1 MLARRSLFALAILI
15 LIGATCGSPCAL
27 AVDDPAAAAPAA
39 VDSGSQIEPLDWA
52 VIAGY
57 FAILIFLARWV
68 IKKNKDTTDDYFL
81 AGRNLGWFVVGAS
94 IFASNIG
101 SEHLVGLAGS
111 GTSDGVAMAH
121 YELHAWCLLV
131 LGWVLVPFYMRSRVF
146 TMPEFLER
154 RFNPTSRWV
163 LSIISLVAYV
173 ITKIAVGIFAGGI
186 VFSVL
191 LPDINIDLG
200 FMILDSFWLGSI
212 LVLLFT
218 GIYTTLGGLRAVV
231 YTEALQTVILVVGS
245 ILVTIYGLSALGG
258 WGELREIAGSE
269 MFNLWKPMVPEGV
282 QSTWAPLNEVVVDPD
297 TGAKSGIMAWY
308 FNDNYPWLSMLFCAP
323 VIGLWYWCTD
333 QYIVQRALGA
343 PNETE
348 ARRGSICAACLKLLP
363 VFIFIIPGIICF
375 ALMLKSQT
383 GNETQMQ
390 FEKML
395 KYEPYLTQPDL
406 MDKYS
411 DYVVT
416 KTETVDGKEVTAT
429 MISWED
435 VQKDKPQFDALRA
448 DIRASRQAQ
457 LIDSDK
463 YRDYVVEKD
472 GRRQLD
478 LARLAS
484 EDPQKYEMLRAEV
497 KGNILDS
504 GMSFP
509 MLVTTVLPSGVRGL
523 VVAGLLA
530 ALMSSLAG
538 VFNAS
543 ATLFT
548 MDFYS
553 KIRPD
558 VSQHRLVWIGRLATV
573 VMVLIGLAWIP
584 VIQGSRGLYD
594 YLQGV
599 QSYLA
604 PPIFVVFFLGIF
616 WKRLNGAGCLASL
629 IIGFLLGLFRL
640 AVDTP
645 VKMGWFGK
653 DAAGKVIGYE
663 QGSFLWIVNQMFF
676 QYYSIL
682 ILIVCA
688 ITMVVVSYLTREP
701 DYKKIS
707 GLTYGTMTDQDRAE
721 SRGSWTF
728 ADVTASVVIC
738 LAIIAAYLY
747 FSG

>member
-1 MLARRSLFALAILI
+1 M
-15 LIGATCGSPCAL
+15 
-27 AVDDPAAAAPAA
+27 
-39 VDSGSQIEPLDWA
+39 EPLDWI

-57 FAILIFLARWV
+57 FTILLGLAWWV
-68 IKKNKDTTDDYFL
+68 IRKGKDTADDYFL
-81 AGRNLGWFVVGAS
+81 AGRNLGWFIVGAS

-111 GTSDGVAMAH
+111 GTTDGVAMAH

-131 LGWVLVPFYMRSRVF
+131 LGWVLVPFYMRSKVF

-173 ITKIAVGIFAGGI
+173 VTKIAVGIFAGGI

-191 LPDINIDLG
+191 LPDIS
-200 FMILDSFWLGSI
+200 FMGLDAFWLGSI
-212 LVLLFT
+212 LIIVLT
-218 GIYTTLGGLRAVV
+218 GAYTALGGLRAVA

-245 ILVTIYGLSALGG
+245 ILVAIFGLQALGG
-258 WGELREIAGSE
+258 WSELREIAGSE
-269 MFNLWKPMVPEGV
+269 MFNLWKPLVPAGVEG
-282 QSTWAPLNEVVVDPD
+282 TWAPLKDVVVDSA
-297 TGAKSGIMAWY
+297 TGEKSGKMAWY

-348 ARRGSICAACLKLLP
+348 ARRGTICAAFLKLLP

-375 ALMLKSQT
+375 ALMLKTQT
-383 GNETQMQ
+383 GHVVQTGGGERMS

-395 KYEPYLTQPDL
+395 KYEPYLTRPDL
-406 MDKYS
+406 VAKYS

-416 KTETVDGKEVTAT
+416 ETKNIDGKEVSVS
-429 MISWED
+429 MISWEE
-435 VQKDKPQFDALRA
+435 VQKDETRFEALRA
-448 DIRASRQAQ
+448 EIRAAREVD
-457 LIDSDK
+457 LLDK
-463 YRDYVVEKD
+463 YAEFVVVEED
-472 GRRQLD
+472 GHRQLD
-478 LARLAS
+478 LASMAA
-484 EDPQKYEMLRAEV
+484 DAPDKYEMLRKDV
-497 KGNILDS
+497 KENILDS

-509 MLVTTVLPSGVRGL
+509 MLVATVLPSGVRGM

-553 KIRPD
+553 KIHPG
-558 VSQHRLVWIGRLATV
+558 VSQHRLVWTGRIATV

-616 WKRLNGAGCLASL
+616 WKRLNGAGCLTSL
-629 IIGFLLGLFRL
+629 IVGFILGLFRL

-645 VKMGWFGK
+645 VKMKWFGV
-653 DAAGKVIGYE
+653 DVDGKAIGYTE
-663 QGSFLWIVNQMFF
+663 GSLLWIVNQMFF

-688 ITMVVVSYLTREP
+688 ATMIVVSYLTREP
-701 DYKKIS
+701 DYEKIS
-707 GLTYGTMTDQDRAE
+707 GLTYGTLTAKDRAE
-721 SRGSWTF
+721 SRASWGLG
-728 ADVTASVVIC
+728 DVATSVAVL
-738 LAIIAAYLY
+738 LAILAAYLY
-747 FSG
+747 FMG